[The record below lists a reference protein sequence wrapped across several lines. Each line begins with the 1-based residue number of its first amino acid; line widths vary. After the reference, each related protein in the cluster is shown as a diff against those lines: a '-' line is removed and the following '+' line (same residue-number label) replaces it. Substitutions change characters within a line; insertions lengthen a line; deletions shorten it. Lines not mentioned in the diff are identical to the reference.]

1 MIKIIIQAR
10 MGSSRLPGKMMMPII
25 DEKGALE
32 LMLERV
38 AQLELDQSYDL
49 MVATTNLEQ
58 DDVIYKTCEK
68 IGVNCYQGHPTDVLD
83 RYYNAANVGDNQPDV
98 IIRLTGD
105 CPLHDVNVIK
115 QVYDFFIEHDVDYL
129 SNTNPPTYP
138 DGLDVEVMTFK
149 ALKTAFKYA
158 KKEID
163 REHVTPYIRE
173 NSEQFK
179 QLNFSSKQDNS
190 HHRWT
195 LDEPEDFEFIKK
207 IFERLY
213 FNNQFFSM
221 KDVLRLLEEETDL
234 LKINNYL
241 VRNES
246 YSKQLEDN
254 KSIC

>member
-1 MIKIIIQAR
+1 MINIIIQAR

-32 LMLERV
+32 LMLERIAKLV
-38 AQLELDQSYDL
+38 LDQTYIL
-49 MVATTNLEQ
+49 IVATTNLGQ
-58 DDVIYKTCEK
+58 DEIIHKICEK
-68 IGVNCYQGHPTDVLD
+68 IGVTCYQGHPTDVLD
-83 RYYNAANVGDNQPDV
+83 RYYSAANEGDNQPQV

-115 QVYDFFIEHDVDYL
+115 QVYDFFIENNLDYV

-149 ALKTAFKYA
+149 ALETAFKYA
-158 KKEID
+158 KRDID

-173 NSEQFK
+173 NKELFK

-195 LDEPEDFEFIKK
+195 LDEPEDFEFIKRVY
-207 IFERLY
+207 ERLY
-213 FNNQFFSM
+213 FKKHFFSM
-221 KDVLRLLEEETDL
+221 KDILTLLEEERDL
-234 LKINNYL
+234 LKINKHL
-241 VRNES
+241 VRNDS
-246 YSKQLEDN
+246 YSKQLEGN
-254 KSIC
+254 